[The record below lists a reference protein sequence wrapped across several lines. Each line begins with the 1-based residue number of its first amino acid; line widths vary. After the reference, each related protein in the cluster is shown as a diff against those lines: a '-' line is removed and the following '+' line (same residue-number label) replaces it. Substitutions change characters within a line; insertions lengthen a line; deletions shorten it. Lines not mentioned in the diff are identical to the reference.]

1 MTQFLLYVENI
12 SKFSKSDINE
22 GKIPPDVNA
31 ICLCIKNV
39 FCLSYSIRKHNIF
52 FIYVINHNFMIKF
65 EGKTLRYL
73 GPDERSQSL
82 LLMKA
87 LNRFDEKIIFEN
99 KNNWIQSTPGIFIKK
114 LRSDQNIINVFKS
127 LNNKMIFFFNDDY
140 LYPDN
145 IGTIPDKLYT
155 KLEKYLLIFPLNVFK
170 TENLNFLR
178 HLTNYENTLSY
189 KLPYIKSVQDK
200 ILYINFQ
207 IDRFKEKNKITS

>member
-12 SKFSKSDINE
+12 SKFSKSDIDE
-22 GKIPPDVNA
+22 GKIPPDVNT

-39 FCLSYSIRKHNIF
+39 FCLSYSIRKNNIL

-73 GPDERSQSL
+73 GPDVRSQSL
-82 LLMKA
+82 LLIKA

-114 LRSDQNIINVFKS
+114 LHSDQNIINVFKS
-127 LNNKMIFFFNDDY
+127 LNNEMIFFFNEDY
-140 LYPDN
+140 LNPDN
-145 IGTIPDKLYT
+145 IGTIPDKLYI
-155 KLEKYLLIFPLNVFK
+155 KLENYILIFPLNVFK

-178 HLTNYENTLSY
+178 HLTNYKNTLSY

-207 IDRFKEKNKITS
+207 IDRFKDKNKITS